1 MRPASTVMDLDR
13 LGRLHPYRLSFMRI
27 LLRKIAREGWTI
39 TRERFDLD
47 DDGFGDTIYKITTPN
62 NIFRLVVFSHFLDDQ
77 NRSDRVIAE
86 AWDVTMTLCTG
97 EVDDARLDTLR
108 ANVPLQE
115 KGRVDADCLV
125 LSRAN
130 RSARNF
136 AYVVGKLASGEQPD
150 LEVMAKVGYLCR
162 TTAVYG
168 SGKFGMADWQKLQTE
183 CPDFASPFMAEMLV
197 CYLIRQFSLDQA
209 EHIAR
214 RKNPEGFVKMS
225 NQVKNYV
232 GIGNAT
238 GLGMAPYLINHPQL
252 IARWVEKR
260 EIAIARVKAHG
271 VFDSAQKSGLHARC
285 RRVLQHLSEIDTD
298 NEEQNE
304 INRKTRSE
312 IEQLLNDLNQGASAI
327 EGWTALTAY
336 IAEQFSPETE
346 ELINCLMVEAYPD
359 LVGDLEDYLR
369 FEEGFALDPL
379 MALAEF
385 CALLESHYD
394 WALAHDYSDQTAQ
407 GVFWYR
413 SEEKMEPRL
422 GQRFDEPGAD
432 KEMRLG
438 IGWYA
443 QACYHDASSFLQGR
457 PDAPLAEFIIAHP
470 EHRYIARRIQT
481 MSRTR
486 YGEIRAN
493 LIHSDVLPIHLLRCK
508 LSFFGVSKFDPRSRL
523 WVRNTMFQGAPD
535 CEQLMQGFSDDW
547 AFPVKPD
554 KAA

>member
-1 MRPASTVMDLDR
+1 MRPAGLVMDLER

-27 LLRKIAREGWTI
+27 LLRKIAREKWQI
-39 TRERFDLD
+39 SRERFDLD
-47 DDGFGDTIYKITTPN
+47 DNGFGDTIYKIETPGN
-62 NIFRLVVFSHFLDDQ
+62 VFRLVVFSHFLDDQ

-86 AWDVTMTLCTG
+86 AWDVTMTLCAG
-97 EVDDARLDTLR
+97 EVDDKRLDSLR
-108 ANVPLQE
+108 TNVPLQE
-115 KGRVDADCLV
+115 QGRVDANCLV

-136 AYVVGKLASGEQPD
+136 NYVVDKLASGHQPD

-168 SGKFGMADWQKLQTE
+168 SGKFGMADWQKLSSLYPE
-183 CPDFASPFMAEMLV
+183 FASPFLAEMLV

-214 RKNPEGFVKMS
+214 RKSPDSFVRMS
-225 NQVKNYV
+225 DQVKNYV

-252 IARWVEKR
+252 IAQWVEMR
-260 EIAIARVKAHG
+260 EIAIARVKAYG
-271 VFDSAQKSGLHARC
+271 EFNADQKRELEGRC

-298 NEEQNE
+298 NIEQNAINENTCRE
-304 INRKTRSE
+304 IRDFLQAISAGE
-312 IEQLLNDLNQGASAI
+312 DVFSSWIEMTDYVGTN
-327 EGWTALTAY
+327 
-336 IAEQFSPETE
+336 FSPETE
-346 ELINCLMVEAYPD
+346 ELINGLMVEAYPD
-359 LVGDLEDYLR
+359 LLDNLEENLC
-369 FEEGFALDPL
+369 FEEGFDLDPL
-379 MALAEF
+379 MPLSDLQALIERN
-385 CALLESHYD
+385 YD
-394 WALAHDYSDQTAQ
+394 WALAYDYSDDAAQ

-422 GQRFDEPGAD
+422 GGRFDEPGSE
-432 KEMRLG
+432 KEMCLG
-438 IGWYA
+438 ISWYA
-443 QACYHDASSFLQGR
+443 QACYSAIKAFHQNRSDSVV
-457 PDAPLAEFIIAHP
+457 AEFLMQHP
-470 EHRYIARRIQT
+470 EFRFITRRIQT

-493 LIHSDVLPIHLLRCK
+493 LIDSDILPIHLLRCK

-535 CEQLMQGFSDDW
+535 CDQLMQGFSDEW
-547 AFPVKPD
+547 AFPVKPE